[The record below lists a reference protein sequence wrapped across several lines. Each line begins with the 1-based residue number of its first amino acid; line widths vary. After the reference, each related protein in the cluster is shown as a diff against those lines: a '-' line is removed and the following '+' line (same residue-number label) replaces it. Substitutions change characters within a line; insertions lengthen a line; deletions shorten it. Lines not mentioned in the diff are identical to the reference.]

1 MPRLSLERSKENN
14 APSSSGPAPLVSDM
28 SPTGTAGGQPASI
41 EASVKVFRVYEALRS
56 GNPAVVTNIIRDTTS
71 GGELALQGTTIL
83 HIAIQCADNAIV
95 EQVLATSPSKPNARE
110 SKDGNT
116 ALHLAA
122 AMNRPSIVQLLLQQN
137 GIDESV
143 ANYHGKTALDMA
155 KSPEVYEQLQL
166 ARSLYTDAQIK
177 QCQRLLAARNY
188 SALEDMLVD
197 DHFKSAV
204 DINGPEMV
212 SDKSVVAS
220 GGTLLHQ
227 AAVQRDNKLV
237 ELLLMNG
244 ADPFKRDRKG
254 MIYHAKL
261 M

>member
-1 MPRLSLERSKENN
+1 
-14 APSSSGPAPLVSDM
+14 M

-71 GGELALQGTTIL
+71 VGESALQGTTIL
-83 HIAIQCADNAIV
+83 HIAIQCADDAIV
-95 EQVLATSPSKPNARE
+95 EQVLATSPTNANARE

-122 AMNRPSIVQLLLQQN
+122 AMNRPSIVHLLLQQK
-137 GIDESV
+137 DVDDSV
-143 ANYHGKTALDMA
+143 ANYHGKTALDLA
-155 KSPEVYEQLQL
+155 KSPEVYEQLQM
-166 ARSLYTDAQIK
+166 ARSLYTDGQIK
-177 QCQRLLAARNY
+177 KCQRLVAAKNY

-204 DINGPEMV
+204 DINDSQIA
-212 SDKSVVAS
+212 SDPSVVAS

-227 AAVQRDNKLV
+227 AAIQRDTKLV
-237 ELLLMNG
+237 EMLLLNG

-254 MIYHAKL
+254 TV
-261 M
+261 

>member
-1 MPRLSLERSKENN
+1 M
-14 APSSSGPAPLVSDM
+14 SSM

-71 GGELALQGTTIL
+71 GGDSALQGTTIL
-83 HIAIQCADNAIV
+83 HIAIQCADDAIV
-95 EQVLATSPSKPNARE
+95 EQVLATSPGDINAKE

-122 AMNRPSIVQLLLQQN
+122 AMNRPTCVQLLLHQKD
-137 GIDESV
+137 IDESV
-143 ANYHGKTALDMA
+143 TNYHGKTALDMA

-177 QCQRLLAARNY
+177 KCQRLVAAKNY

-204 DINGPEMV
+204 DINGPDIATE
-212 SDKSVVAS
+212 SSVVAS

-227 AAVQRDNKLV
+227 AAIQRDTKLV
-237 ELLLMNG
+237 ELLLLNG

-254 MIYHAKL
+254 MVQSLTKGAANAANRYL
-261 M
+261 